1 MKRSLLVVIAGTLCI
16 TAVQVRSAQA
26 QRVVPGT
33 GTRIDYVGDNFE
45 DPQWNFVQKGPKSS
59 AENDEQSRYPLGYS
73 ANKRWFEGPERGY
86 PDELKVVPTPENGL
100 AGSEYALLM
109 RTRNSGVP
117 NRISNDVQQ
126 DDLIVDC
133 ISRLGTSIPVSEVP
147 NCVVRVYL
155 PPDNQW
161 ENRTGPHFGFRAGVT
176 TTKYEPRTGL
186 FASGNEATSEPYW
199 PGMWI
204 HFRREADRKDG
215 QAPAFIKVR
224 GDRRGRDFHVLDV
237 KEFGW
242 WTLGMTLT
250 ADGMVHYYASPGVD
264 PLTADDYLTSQYPY
278 SFRAE
283 RFRTFFF
290 NVCNRNDGRT
300 WSTPFVID
308 DPQLFL
314 VNASRVESIVQ
325 RKQQSQQRNA
335 TANKKNGAN
344 ASRKR

>member
-1 MKRSLLVVIAGTLCI
+1 MMRTCVVSTAAILLVFGTP
-16 TAVQVRSAQA
+16 VRPALA

-33 GTRIDYVGDNFE
+33 GKLIDYVGDKFE
-45 DPQWNFVQKGPKSS
+45 DPEWNFVQAGAKSS
-59 AENDEQSRYPLGYS
+59 DENDKQSRYPLGYS
-73 ANKRWFEGPERGY
+73 ANRRWFEGPERGY
-86 PDELKVVPTPENGL
+86 PDQLKVVATPAGGL
-100 AGSEYALLM
+100 DGSEYALMM
-109 RTRNSGVP
+109 RTLNSGVP
-117 NRISNDVQQ
+117 GRVSNDVQQ

-133 ISRLGTSIPVSEVP
+133 ISRLSSSIPVSEIP

-155 PPDNQW
+155 PPDDQW
-161 ENRTGPHFGFRAGVT
+161 ENRTGPHFGFRTGVT
-176 TTKYEPRTGL
+176 TTTSKPRTGL
-186 FASGNEATSEPYW
+186 FSSGSDMTSEPYW

-204 HFRREADRKDG
+204 HYRRPADRKNG
-215 QAPAFIKVR
+215 LAPAFIKVR
-224 GDRRGRDFHVLDV
+224 GDRMGRDFHVLDV

-250 ADGMVHYYASPGVD
+250 GDGMVHYYASPGVD
-264 PLTADDYLTSQYPY
+264 PLTSQDYLTSQYPY

-290 NVCNRNDGRT
+290 NVCNRNDGHT

-325 RKQQSQQRNA
+325 RKLQAQQRSS
-335 TANKKNGAN
+335 TAKKNSEN
-344 ASRKR
+344 SNRKR

>member
-1 MKRSLLVVIAGTLCI
+1 
-16 TAVQVRSAQA
+16 
-26 QRVVPGT
+26 
-33 GTRIDYVGDNFE
+33 
-45 DPQWNFVQKGPKSS
+45 
-59 AENDEQSRYPLGYS
+59 
-73 ANKRWFEGPERGY
+73 
-86 PDELKVVPTPENGL
+86 
-100 AGSEYALLM
+100 M
-109 RTRNSGVP
+109 RTLNSGVP
-117 NRISNDVQQ
+117 GHTSHDVQQ

-133 ISRLGTSIPVSEVP
+133 ISRLGTRIPVSEVP

-155 PPDNQW
+155 PPDGQW

-176 TTKYEPRTGL
+176 TTTNESRTGF
-186 FASGNEATSEPYW
+186 FASGNDASSEPYW

-204 HFRREADRKDG
+204 HFRRGADRKDG
-215 QAPAFIKVR
+215 QTPAFIKVR
-224 GDRRGRDFHVLDV
+224 GDNRGRDFHVLDI

-250 ADGMVHYYASPGVD
+250 ADGMVHYYASPGVE

-278 SFRAE
+278 SYRAE

-314 VNASRVESIVQ
+314 VKASRVQSIVQ
-325 RKQQSQQRNA
+325 RKLQSQQPRNA
-335 TANKKNGAN
+335 TAKKNISSGA
-344 ASRKR
+344 AKR

>member
-1 MKRSLLVVIAGTLCI
+1 MMRPLLVI
-16 TAVQVRSAQA
+16 TAIVLLSVGLPVQPAQA

-33 GTRIDYVGDNFE
+33 GKLIEYVGDKFE
-45 DPQWNFVQKGPKSS
+45 DAEWSFVQAGPKSS
-59 AENDEQSRYPLGYS
+59 DENDKQSRYPLGYS
-73 ANKRWFEGPERGY
+73 VNRRWFEGPERGY
-86 PDELKVVPTPENGL
+86 PDQLKVVATPEGGL
-100 AGSEYALLM
+100 SGSEHALMM
-109 RTRNSGVP
+109 RTLHSGVP
-117 NRISNDVQQ
+117 GYASSDVQQ

-133 ISRLGTSIPVSEVP
+133 ISRLGSSIPVSEVP

-155 PPDNQW
+155 PPDDQW
-161 ENRTGPHFGFRAGVT
+161 ENRTGPHFGFRTGVT
-176 TTKYEPRTGL
+176 TTTQKPK
-186 FASGNEATSEPYW
+186 SGGFFSAGTEVTSEPYW

-204 HFRREADRKDG
+204 HYRRPADRKEG
-215 QAPAFIKVR
+215 LAPAFIKVR
-224 GDRRGRDFHVLDV
+224 GNNMGRDFHVLDI

-242 WTLGMTLT
+242 WTLGMSLT
-250 ADGMVHYYASPGVD
+250 GDGMVHYYASPGVD
-264 PLTADDYLTSQYPY
+264 ALTAQDYLTSQFPY

-325 RKQQSQQRNA
+325 RKQQAQQRSS
-335 TANKKNGAN
+335 TAKKNGGEPA
-344 ASRKR
+344 RKR